1 MEKKR
6 EKRTSRKG
14 DRIVSV
20 CMVLVFF
27 VYLFLGIQV
36 NADAGEQKT
45 VKIGYYEAHDFQ
57 EGADDSAAK
66 SGYSY
71 EYIQKV
77 ASYTG
82 WRYQYVYGEWKDL
95 YEKLK
100 TGEIDL
106 MAGISYDDDRVNSML
121 FPEYEMINET
131 FYIYKDTDDTTIKF
145 GNIDSYAGKKIGV
158 VNNDKRM
165 MTALEDWAK
174 EKQADI
180 QIQYYDSLES
190 CAADFNQKNI
200 DAFVSADNVASS
212 YTGIS
217 PVEKIG
223 KEAYYLCVAKDR
235 EDLLD
240 ELNRAL
246 SIITE
251 QDTLDVDELHKK
263 YSAESS
269 VTIFLSEKEQ
279 DWLAEHDTV
288 TVGYSNDYL
297 PYCDT
302 DKDGKATGL
311 VSDLI
316 PDMFDALPDDY
327 EPDIIYRGY
336 NSQNEMVEAL
346 KNGDVDMIFPV
357 SSEAWYAEQEGYQE
371 STNVVTSPIDLA
383 YREPY
388 TDKVTTKIAVNKNN
402 QLQYYYT
409 VQNYPDAEIIQYDSI
424 EECIKALKSGE
435 VGSTILSARRANYLV
450 GAEKKLNVL
459 PLENT
464 EERCIGVAF
473 GNTALLQIINHGLSI
488 LGENYGLN
496 HTYTYMDAMRNYTAM
511 DFIQDNIWIFTGIL
525 IVIFLCIIWY
535 FCQRDQNMQKQAK
548 KEAKQK
554 QELENALTIAR
565 QANRARGVF
574 LRNMSHDIRTPLNAI
589 IGFAKLAMKSE
600 GNFEQI
606 QDYLSKISVSG
617 NHLLAIV
624 NDVLEVS
631 RIESGQT
638 KLEELPC
645 NIKNIVDEVEV
656 IIQGQAQEKTQ
667 TFIVD
672 TSKVK
677 DYYIYCDR
685 LRVKEVLVN
694 LLGNAVKF
702 TPKGGKI
709 ELRIIQNEPAPE
721 GYANYEVHV
730 KDNGCGMS
738 PEFMGKMFLPF
749 ERERTSTV
757 SGIQGTGLGL
767 SIAKQFVDLMGGTIE
782 VTSKEKE
789 GTEVIVRIAPRLA
802 QTEKEERTENTE
814 SEEKDYDFRG
824 KRILVV
830 EDNELNRE
838 IVKAVLEETG
848 FEVEE
853 AENGAVAVDKIK
865 TAGALYYDVVLMD
878 IQMPVM
884 DGYMATKK
892 IRNLE
897 DSDLA
902 NIPIIALS
910 ANAFEED
917 RKASADAGMNGH
929 LEKPVN
935 VSELLKMLCKLF

>member
-535 FCQRDQNMQKQAK
+535 FCQRDQNMQKK

-789 GTEVIVRIAPRLA
+789 GTEVIVRISPRLA

-929 LEKPVN
+929 LAKPVN

>member
-145 GNIDSYAGKKIGV
+145 GNIDSYAGKNIGV

-525 IVIFLCIIWY
+525 IFLCIIWY

-789 GTEVIVRIAPRLA
+789 GTEVIVRISPRLA

-929 LEKPVN
+929 LAKPVN